1 MRKFIELLKTLQ
13 LYLCAC
19 ITFAFNQRKV
29 FLSKSLNKVMKK
41 RIIKG
46 IICSVAPY
54 AAETWTYRK
63 EDIQRLEAFEM
74 WVWRRME
81 KISWR
86 YMKTNKEVIQLV
98 QDKKGFMDVI

>member
-1 MRKFIELLKTLQ
+1 MDP
-13 LYLCAC
+13 
-19 ITFAFNQRKV
+19 N
-29 FLSKSLNKVMKK
+29 NND
-41 RIIKG
+41 
-46 IICSVAPY
+46 Y

-86 YMKTNKEVIQLV
+86 DMKANEEVQQMV
-98 QDKKGFMDVI
+98 QEERSLMDVIWRKKKNWIGNILRGESLQREVLQGRMIGTSQGEGNDWVC